1 MISRKNTIICGIC
14 IWTLFEIYIK
24 IRDEN
29 KIKDKIKKLFE
40 TNNNFFIDKV
50 IFIFLLNY

>member
-29 KIKDKIKKLFE
+29 KIKDKIKKLFK
-40 TNNNFFIDKV
+40 TNNNFFIDNSN
-50 IFIFLLNY
+50 FHFFY